1 MGDVSARRTT
11 RSRTIHMVI
20 PSDVNIGVL
29 CPDTHHPNALA
40 LVEVEPN
47 GKTRTSSSFVDRRS
61 LTGSEP

>member
-1 MGDVSARRTT
+1 
-11 RSRTIHMVI
+11 MVI